1 MDKTFFSPIFSNTL
15 EKIELLPS
23 TKLQLL
29 NSLQL
34 CLKRSRAHCAFG
46 LRAPLVGDPV
56 YYELSNRHLVSHG
69 SRTVEIC
76 WWHPWSRDQISS
88 FSHQDSDVI
97 WHLFIWYWYC
107 HMVHLLWGYW
117 QAHRV
122 SQIGHFSFL
131 GRAQVPCETSTS
143 TTEGNGTH
151 PITRFFLGV
160 GCRCAKNSSWLF
172 GLEKS

>member
-1 MDKTFFSPIFSNTL
+1 MDKTFFFSNHANTL

-76 WWHPWSRDQISS
+76 WWQGPDLIFQPSRQRCDMTFIYMILILLYGTFTLGVLAGPPCQSNRT
-88 FSHQDSDVI
+88 
-97 WHLFIWYWYC
+97 LFIFRARPGP
-107 HMVHLLWGYW
+107 LWNFNFHNW
-117 QAHRV
+117 R
-122 SQIGHFSFL
+122 
-131 GRAQVPCETSTS
+131 EWDTSNYT
-143 TTEGNGTH
+143 
-151 PITRFFLGV
+151 IFFG
-160 GCRCAKNSSWLF
+160 G
-172 GLEKS
+172 GM